1 MTSAH
6 LTRAGIPA
14 DTHTLPAQQTF
25 APTRTHFT
33 HP

>member
-6 LTRAGIPA
+6 LTEAGIPT
-14 DTHTLPAQQTF
+14 DTHTLPAQQTL
-25 APTRTHFT
+25 ALTRTHFT